1 MTVDVEGRQ
10 PVRIG
15 VLSAEHVHAPAYIS
29 LLASMP
35 GARLVGVWDDDR
47 QRAAAAAAPV
57 STRAFDDVDELLER
71 VDGVVIASA
80 NTRHRRLVE
89 IAATAGV
96 DVLCEKPLA
105 TTVDDARAIVDACER
120 AGVRLM
126 TAFPT
131 RWNTAVRALAS
142 AVRSGALGTPVFLEG
157 VNTGTMP
164 DIHAAWFVDP
174 ALSGGG
180 AVTDHV
186 VHLADL
192 FRWILRSEVLEVYAV
207 ANRILQ
213 ERFAGV
219 ETGGLVSMRFA
230 SGVSATIDCS
240 WSKPRSY
247 PTWGGLS
254 IQAVG
259 TGGAFGID
267 AFRQHLAVYG
277 TRETGIS
284 WPAWGPN
291 ADRGMLAEFLSVVR
305 DDREPEV
312 TGIDGLR
319 AVEIVDAAYRSIAAG
334 APVPL
339 RVATGVASSGPRD
352 ESTTA
357 GRSADR

>member
-1 MTVDVEGRQ
+1 MVPDTTGRS

-15 VLSAEHVHAPAYIS
+15 ILSAEHVHAPTYIS
-29 LLASMP
+29 LLAAMP
-35 GARLVGVWDDDR
+35 GVHLVGVWDDDR
-47 QRAAAAAAPV
+47 RRAAAAAAPV
-57 STRAFDDVDELLER
+57 ATRAFDEADDLLER

-80 NTRHRRLVE
+80 NSRHRRLVE
-89 IAATAGV
+89 MAARAGV
-96 DVLCEKPLA
+96 HVLCEKPLA
-105 TTVDDARAIVDACER
+105 TTVDDARAILGACAD

-126 TAFPT
+126 TAFPM
-131 RWNTAVRALAS
+131 RWNPAARALETAL
-142 AVRSGALGTPVFLEG
+142 RSGALGTPVFLEG
-157 VNTGTMP
+157 VNTGTIP
-164 DIHAAWFVDP
+164 DVHAPWFVDP
-174 ALSGGG
+174 ILSGGG

-192 FRWILRSEVLEVYAV
+192 FRWILRSEVVEVYAV

-230 SGVSATIDCS
+230 NGVSATIDCS

-254 IQAVG
+254 VQAIG

-277 TRETGIS
+277 TRESGIS

-291 ADRGMLAEFLSVVR
+291 ADEGMLAEFLSVVR
-305 DDREPEV
+305 DDREAMV
-312 TGIDGLR
+312 TGTDGLR
-319 AVEIVDAAYRSIAAG
+319 AVEIVNAAYRSIAAG
-334 APVPL
+334 APVSL
-339 RVATGVASSGPRD
+339 
-352 ESTTA
+352 TA
-357 GRSADR
+357 GRP

>member
-1 MTVDVEGRQ
+1 MVVDAEGRP

-15 VLSAEHVHAPAYIS
+15 VLSAEHVHAPTYIS

-35 GARLVGVWDDDR
+35 GAHLVGVWDDDR
-47 QRAAAAAAPV
+47 QRAAAAAELVA
-57 STRAFDDVDELLER
+57 TRAFDEVDALLER

-80 NTRHRRLVE
+80 NSRHRRLVE
-89 IAATAGV
+89 TAAAAGV
-96 DVLCEKPLA
+96 HVLCEKPLA
-105 TTVDDARAIVDACER
+105 ITVEDARAIVDACDG

-131 RWNTAVRALAS
+131 RWSPAARALES
-142 AVRSGALGTPVFLEG
+142 AVRSGALGTLVFLEG

-164 DIHAAWFVDP
+164 DIHAPWFVDP
-174 ALSGGG
+174 ILSGGG

-192 FRWILRSEVLEVYAV
+192 FRWILRSEVVEVYAV
-207 ANRILQ
+207 ANQILQ

-254 IQAVG
+254 VQAVG

-267 AFRQHLAVYG
+267 AFRQRLAVYG

-291 ADRGMLAEFLSVVR
+291 ADRGMLAEFLSAVR
-305 DDREPEV
+305 DDREPAV
-312 TGIDGLR
+312 TGVDGLR

-334 APVPL
+334 APVSL
-339 RVATGVASSGPRD
+339 G
-352 ESTTA
+352 A
-357 GRSADR
+357 GQL

>member
-1 MTVDVEGRQ
+1 MGMYGDGRA

-15 VLSAEHVHAPAYIS
+15 VVSVEHVHAPTYIS
-29 LLASMP
+29 LLAALP
-35 GARLVGVWDDDR
+35 GAHLVGVWDEDAR
-47 QRAAAAAAPV
+47 RAEAAAKPV
-57 STRAFDDVDELLER
+57 GTRAFDDLDELLER

-80 NTRHRRLVE
+80 NSRHRRLVE
-89 IAATAGV
+89 VAAEAGV
-96 DVLCEKPLA
+96 HILCEKPLA
-105 TTVDDARAIVDACER
+105 TTVDDARATVDTCIGAD
-120 AGVRLM
+120 VRLM
-126 TAFPT
+126 TAFPV
-131 RWNTAVRALAS
+131 RWSPAAQALEFAI
-142 AVRSGALGTPVFLEG
+142 RSGALGAPVFLEG

-164 DIHAAWFVDP
+164 DVHAAWFVDP

-192 FRWILRSEVLEVYAV
+192 FRWILRSEVVEVYAV
-207 ANRILQ
+207 ANRLLQ
-213 ERFAGV
+213 ERFAAV

-254 IQAVG
+254 VQAIG

-267 AFRQHLAVYG
+267 AFRQRLAVYG
-277 TRETGIS
+277 TREAGIS
-284 WPAWGPN
+284 WRAWGPD

-305 DDREPEV
+305 DDREPAV

-319 AVEIVDAAYRSIAAG
+319 AVEIVDAAYRSIKAG
-334 APVPL
+334 VPVQL
-339 RVATGVASSGPRD
+339 EASQPS
-352 ESTTA
+352 
-357 GRSADR
+357 

>member
-1 MTVDVEGRQ
+1 MCIRD
-10 PVRIG
+10 
-15 VLSAEHVHAPAYIS
+15 S
-29 LLASMP
+29 
-35 GARLVGVWDDDR
+35 
-47 QRAAAAAAPV
+47 
-57 STRAFDDVDELLER
+57 
-71 VDGVVIASA
+71 
-80 NTRHRRLVE
+80 
-89 IAATAGV
+89 
-96 DVLCEKPLA
+96 
-105 TTVDDARAIVDACER
+105 ARAIVDACDS

-131 RWNTAVRALAS
+131 RWNPAARALES
-142 AVRSGALGTPVFLEG
+142 AVRSGALGTLVFLEG

-164 DIHAAWFVDP
+164 DIHAPWFVDP
-174 ALSGGG
+174 ILSGGG

-192 FRWILRSEVLEVYAV
+192 FRWILRSEVVEVYAV

-254 IQAVG
+254 VQAVG

-267 AFRQHLAVYG
+267 AFRQRLAVYG
-277 TRETGIS
+277 THETGIS

-291 ADRGMLAEFLSVVR
+291 ADDGMLAEFLSAVR
-305 DDREPEV
+305 EDREPAV
-312 TGIDGLR
+312 TGVDGLR

-334 APVPL
+334 APVSL
-339 RVATGVASSGPRD
+339 G
-352 ESTTA
+352 A
-357 GRSADR
+357 GQL

>member
-1 MTVDVEGRQ
+1 MIADPEGPP

-15 VLSAEHVHAPAYIS
+15 ILSAEHVHAPTYIS
-29 LLASMP
+29 LLTSMP
-35 GARLVGVWDDDR
+35 GAELVGVWDDDR
-47 QRAAAAAAPV
+47 QRAAAAAEPV
-57 STRAFDDVDELLER
+57 ATRVFDDLDELLER
-71 VDGVVIASA
+71 IDGVVIAAA
-80 NTRHRRLVE
+80 NSRHRRLAE
-89 IAATAGV
+89 IAAGAGV
-96 DVLCEKPLA
+96 HVLCEKPLA
-105 TTVDDARAIVDACER
+105 TSVEDARAIVDACAR

-126 TAFPT
+126 TAFPV
-131 RWNTAVRALAS
+131 RWNPAARALES
-142 AVRSGALGTPVFLEG
+142 AVRTGVLGMPVFLEG

-174 ALSGGG
+174 VLSGGG

-192 FRWILRSEVLEVYAV
+192 FRWILRSEVVEVYAV

-213 ERFAGV
+213 GRFAGV

-254 IQAVG
+254 VQAVG

-267 AFRQHLAVYG
+267 AFRQRLAVYG

-284 WPAWGPN
+284 WRAWGPD
-291 ADRGMLAEFLSVVR
+291 ADRGMLTEFLSAVR
-305 DDREPEV
+305 NDREPAV
-312 TGIDGLR
+312 TGVDGLR

-334 APVPL
+334 VPVSLRAGEPL
-339 RVATGVASSGPRD
+339 
-352 ESTTA
+352 
-357 GRSADR
+357 

>member
-1 MTVDVEGRQ
+1 MIVGTDGRS

-15 VLSAEHVHAPAYIS
+15 ILSAEHVHAPAYIS
-29 LLASMP
+29 LLAAMP
-35 GARLVGVWDDDR
+35 GVHLVGIWDEDR
-47 QRAAAAAAPV
+47 ARAAASAKPV
-57 STRAFDDVDELLER
+57 ATRAFHDAGELLER

-80 NTRHRRLVE
+80 NSRHRRLVE
-89 IAATAGV
+89 TAAEAGV
-96 DVLCEKPLA
+96 HVLCEKPLA
-105 TTVDDARAIVDACER
+105 TTVEDARAIVHACAV

-131 RWNTAVRALAS
+131 RWNPAARALES
-142 AVRSGALGTPVFLEG
+142 AVRSGSLGAPVFLEG

-164 DIHAAWFVDP
+164 DIHAPWFVDP

-192 FRWILRSEVLEVYAV
+192 FRWILRSEVVEVYAV

-213 ERFAGV
+213 ERFQGV

-230 SGVSATIDCS
+230 GGVSATIDCS

-254 IQAVG
+254 VQAIG

-267 AFRQHLAVYG
+267 AFRQRLAVYG

-291 ADRGMLAEFLSVVR
+291 SDRGMLAEFVEVVR
-305 DDREPEV
+305 DDREPAV

-334 APVPL
+334 VPVSL
-339 RVATGVASSGPRD
+339 EA
-352 ESTTA
+352 A
-357 GRSADR
+357 GS

>member
-1 MTVDVEGRQ
+1 MIVGTDGRS

-15 VLSAEHVHAPAYIS
+15 ILSAEHVHAPTYIS

-35 GARLVGVWDDDR
+35 GVHLVGIWDQDR
-47 QRAAAAAAPV
+47 ARAVASAKPV
-57 STRAFDDVDELLER
+57 ATRAFHDADELLER

-80 NTRHRRLVE
+80 NSRHRRLVE
-89 IAATAGV
+89 TAAEAGV
-96 DVLCEKPLA
+96 HVLCEKPLA
-105 TTVDDARAIVDACER
+105 TTVEDARAIVHACAV

-131 RWNTAVRALAS
+131 RWNPAVRALEA
-142 AVRSGALGTPVFLEG
+142 AVRSGSLGTPVFLEG

-164 DIHAAWFVDP
+164 DVHAPWFVDP

-192 FRWILRSEVLEVYAV
+192 FRWILRSEVVEVYAV

-213 ERFAGV
+213 ERFEGV

-254 IQAVG
+254 VQAIG

-267 AFRQHLAVYG
+267 AFRQRLAVYG
-277 TRETGIS
+277 RRETGIS

-291 ADRGMLAEFLSVVR
+291 SDGAMLAEFVDAVR
-305 DDREPEV
+305 DDREPAV
-312 TGIDGLR
+312 TGVDGLR

-334 APVPL
+334 APVSLEAVRP
-339 RVATGVASSGPRD
+339 
-352 ESTTA
+352 
-357 GRSADR
+357 